1 MGFGITQNLDPH
13 ILYCIKYLLFLNC
26 KIRKKENYN
35 YYILDTIIKQ
45 DILNIIDYF
54 QNTMKGMKSFEFK
67 LWSRAYNI
75 LNLNKT
81 SSEKKKNNKI

>member
-1 MGFGITQNLDPH
+1 MKINCMINLIAVH

-67 LWSRAYNI
+67 I
-75 LNLNKT
+75 
-81 SSEKKKNNKI
+81 